1 MEITFFSVVRYP
13 TEKAYGITIFYTMQ
27 ALEELGHK
35 VSIISPDNLNSF
47 GKMST
52 KRHYLNCLL
61 YRLIKISNNK
71 RINSKWVFILQRL
84 TISRLSKYTIPNKT
98 EILWTR
104 DPLIGLFNF
113 RRAICRKV
121 VIEIHQ
127 PLNLIEKAMLKVIQF
142 SKKLIIAPI
151 SIDLYNSLNDS
162 KFYFDK
168 NSIVMCPMGVPKP
181 FFIKSDISSDQ
192 NLPFREFKIGYVGGA
207 YSAGVDQNISSLI
220 SCIGEYNTKSD
231 NTKSTLSIFGLEA
244 DILSSFQAKFREL
257 IEAKILFLSVRQ
269 NHDNLLT
276 ELQKCNLFILPYP
289 EGNFFKSRF
298 PIKAMEYAALRRPI
312 LVTNTISHRNIFN
325 DSEAWFY
332 EPQNCGSLFNALIEI
347 NKNSSETNKKI
358 QLAFNKSLNFT
369 YLNRVENVLKLI

>member
-1 MEITFFSVVRYP
+1 MKITFFSVVRYP

-52 KRHYLNCLL
+52 KRHYLNYLL
-61 YRLIKISNNK
+61 YRLIKISSNE

-84 TISRLSKYTIPNKT
+84 IISRLSKYTIPNKT

-168 NSIVMCPMGVPKP
+168 NLIVMCPMGVPKS

-192 NLPFREFKIGYVGGA
+192 NVPFREFKIGYVGGA
-207 YSAGVDQNISSLI
+207 YSAGIDQNISSLI

-231 NTKSTLSIFGLEA
+231 NVKSTLSIFGLEA
-244 DILSSFQAKFREL
+244 DILSSFQDKFREL
-257 IEAKILFLSVRQ
+257 IEAKILFLSVRPL
-269 NHDNLLT
+269 NLCLIS
-276 ELQKCNLFILPYP
+276 KN
-289 EGNFFKSRF
+289 SRF
-298 PIKAMEYAALRRPI
+298 DSTYFRI
-312 LVTNTISHRNIFN
+312 LT
-325 DSEAWFY
+325 
-332 EPQNCGSLFNALIEI
+332 
-347 NKNSSETNKKI
+347 
-358 QLAFNKSLNFT
+358 
-369 YLNRVENVLKLI
+369 LNRFVFPL